1 MPTQIIFIALLSLF
15 FTKVEIFTYSLN
27 KTCNF
32 DLFESS
38 KKISYLCA
46 CENAHR
52 MKIHKEGYSIII
64 YTFIALLLLNCVLY
78 WVAYHTLLFYFVL
91 LLSVV
96 VLLPLINFFRS
107 PKRVIRDYREG
118 ALVAPADGTVVV
130 IEEVMENDFFHENRL
145 QVSIFMTILN
155 AHVNWVPC
163 DGKVKH
169 FSHQN
174 GRFWAA
180 YLPKSSTENERT
192 NIIIE
197 RDNGEQIL
205 VRQIAGAM
213 AKRIATYVNTGDDCS
228 INQQLGFIKF
238 GSRVDL
244 FLPLNTK
251 IEVKLGACVKGNQ
264 TIIAQ
269 L

>member
-1 MPTQIIFIALLSLF
+1 
-15 FTKVEIFTYSLN
+15 
-27 KTCNF
+27 
-32 DLFESS
+32 
-38 KKISYLCA
+38 
-46 CENAHR
+46 
-52 MKIHKEGYSIII
+52 MKIHKEGHNLIICIII
-64 YTFIALLLLNCVLY
+64 TLLILNFILY
-78 WVAYHTLLFYFVL
+78 KFACHSLLFYFVL
-91 LLSVV
+91 LISVV
-96 VLLPLINFFRS
+96 VLLLLFNFFRCPS
-107 PKRVIRDYREG
+107 RIVHDYQVG
-118 ALVAPADGTVVV
+118 TVVAPADGTVVV
-130 IEEVMENDFFHENRL
+130 IEEVKENEFFHENRV
-145 QVSIFMTILN
+145 QVSIFMSLLN
-155 AHVNWVPC
+155 AHINWVPC
-163 DGKVKH
+163 DGKIIH
-169 FSHQN
+169 SSHQK

-180 YLPKSSTENERT
+180 YLPKSSTENEHT

-213 AKRIATYVNTGDDCS
+213 ARRIVTYVKTGEECS

-251 IEVKLGACVKGNQ
+251 IKVKLGDCVKGNQ